1 MQELKVGSELQKG
14 LKITALSCQSG
25 IAIAV
30 TPNVKYIYFEYVG
43 GVPHYVHQCKNYN
56 ELVSKFADSLSMHY
70 I

>member
-1 MQELKVGSELQKG
+1 MQKLEVGGELQKG

-30 TPNVKYIYFEYVG
+30 SPHVRYIYFEHLD
-43 GVPHYVHQCKNYN
+43 GVPHYVHQCKNHK